1 MRRIFVAILLLYPT
15 LRACDNNYRLGF
27 FNIGIAMR
35 VGVAGGEPANSSHIF
50 GHSQTAGEDISISM
64 LAL

>member
-1 MRRIFVAILLLYPT
+1 VAKLLFFAIPC
-15 LRACDNNYRLGF
+15 ACDNNYRLGF

-35 VGVAGGEPANSSHIF
+35 VGVAGGEPADSSHIF